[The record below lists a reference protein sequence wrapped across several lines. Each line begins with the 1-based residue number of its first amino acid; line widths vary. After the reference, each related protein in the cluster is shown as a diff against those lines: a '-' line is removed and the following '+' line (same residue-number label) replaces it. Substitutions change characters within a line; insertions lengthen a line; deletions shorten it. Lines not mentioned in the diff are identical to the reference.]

1 MKWNKRLLNVFYVTV
16 AIAACGGGAFAGN
29 RTDSRG
35 ATYVV
40 DSGAGL
46 GKRWKDTTQAAAQL
60 TAEKLAEDGIHDPS
74 NDAIAVLQEPQDAMA
89 AFPVDRSGA
98 VDWGKALGLGIITPR
113 ADIEG
118 KSEMVVMDKDV
129 IFKGTGDMA
138 WVKFSHA
145 AHTAWLGCDTCHS
158 GLFVPQKGA
167 NKISMDNLLAGEQ
180 CGRCHGSVAFGLRV
194 CERCHNTPQKNTP
207 AGAQPASVDQ

>member
-1 MKWNKRLLNVFYVTV
+1 MIWDKRLVRVFCAAAV
-16 AIAACGGGAFAGN
+16 AMAACGAFADN
-29 RTDSRG
+29 SSTSRS

-40 DSGAGL
+40 ESGVGL
-46 GKRWKDTTQAAAQL
+46 GKRWQDTTQAAAQL

-207 AGAQPASVDQ
+207 AGAKPASVHQ